1 MWSCPSVFLPV
12 PDNLLKDLVDFT
24 NMPHGAPR
32 GHIRGTSLVPWGGSG
47 GSGPARGQLGDLKFE
62 GDLKNK
68 DNLKNED
75 LS

>member
-1 MWSCPSVFLPV
+1 MGHLGGTS
-12 PDNLLKDLVDFT
+12 
-24 NMPHGAPR
+24 GGPR
-32 GHIRGTSLVPWGGSG
+32 GYLGGGSG